1 MSYYQVGGS
10 LNNDHP
16 YYIRRQADV
25 DLYDALSKGE
35 FCYIFNAR
43 QMGKSSLMVQMFHQ
57 LEQEGVCCAAVDM
70 SRIGT
75 ENLTPEQWYKGLV
88 VELWQGFDLLSKVN
102 LKAWWRERLDIS
114 PVQRLG
120 RFIEEIILTE
130 VGIQQVR
137 FPAKLAIFLDEI
149 DSIRSLDFSVNDF
162 FALIRSCYNQRSLNQ
177 AYQRLTF
184 VLLGV
189 ATPLDLMSDPLRT
202 PFNIGQAIALDG
214 FQLAQAQT

>member
-70 SRIGT
+70 SRIGS
-75 ENLTPEQWYKGLV
+75 ENPETGLAFGI
-88 VELWQGFDLLSKVN
+88 LPADVN
-102 LKAWWRERLDIS
+102 KTGYRQS
-114 PVQRLG
+114 FYG
-120 RFIEEIILTE
+120 
-130 VGIQQVR
+130 
-137 FPAKLAIFLDEI
+137 
-149 DSIRSLDFSVNDF
+149 
-162 FALIRSCYNQRSLNQ
+162 
-177 AYQRLTF
+177 
-184 VLLGV
+184 
-189 ATPLDLMSDPLRT
+189 
-202 PFNIGQAIALDG
+202 
-214 FQLAQAQT
+214 